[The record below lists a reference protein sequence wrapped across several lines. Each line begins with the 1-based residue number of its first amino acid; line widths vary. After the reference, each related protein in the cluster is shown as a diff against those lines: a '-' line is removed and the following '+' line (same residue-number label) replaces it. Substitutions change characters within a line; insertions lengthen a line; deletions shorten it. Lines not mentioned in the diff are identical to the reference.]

1 MLYQLSYTRFYTKNL
16 LYARRIVNKYITA
29 VLITSSLRDI
39 ITPVAKSRKTGHLL
53 TEKINPR
60 TLRLDEC
67 SPIEIVESILAEDST
82 ITEAVAKQK
91 ENIAGAVDLIVERI
105 SRGGRLIFIGAG
117 TSGRLGVMEA
127 AECPPTFG
135 TDPSMI
141 RAIIAGGRKAVWKSV
156 EGAED
161 SAEESRAE
169 LKKIGLCKK
178 DVLVGIAASAAT
190 PFVESALSYAE
201 KKGSGRVLVTCNPA
215 DEHAADIIISVLVG
229 PEAVVGSTRMKAGTA
244 TKMVLNMLT
253 TASMVKLGKTYGNLM
268 VDVQPGS
275 AKLRDRAKRIVME
288 IAGVDEEKAA
298 KLLKK
303 SGWDVKAAVVMGK
316 KNLTYRQAKD
326 LLLKN
331 NGFLRKALT

>member
-1 MLYQLSYTRFYTKNL
+1 MLIIRP
-16 LYARRIVNKYITA
+16 
-29 VLITSSLRDI
+29 LRDI
-39 ITPVAKSRKTGHLL
+39 IITVTKSRKTGHLL

-60 TLRLDEC
+60 TARLDEC
-67 SPIEIVESILAEDST
+67 SSLEIVELIIMEDSA
-82 ITEAVAKQK
+82 ITKAIDSEKAHIAEAV
-91 ENIAGAVDLIVERI
+91 ELIVERMA
-105 SRGGRLIFIGAG
+105 RGGRLVFVGAG

-135 TDPSMI
+135 TDPSLI
-141 RAIIAGGRKAVWKSV
+141 RAIIAGGSKAVWKSV

-161 SAEESRAE
+161 SARESREE
-169 LKKIGLCKK
+169 LKRSGLDEK
-178 DVLVGIAASAAT
+178 DVLVGIAASGTT
-190 PFVESALSYAE
+190 PYVESALLYAQ
-201 KKGSGRVLVTCNPA
+201 KKGSGRILVTCNPA
-215 DEHAADIIISVLVG
+215 DTDVPDIIISVLVG

-268 VDVQPGS
+268 VDVRPKS

-288 IAGVDEEKAA
+288 ISGVDEEMAS

-303 SGWDVKAAVVMGK
+303 SGWDVKASVVMGK
-316 KNLTYRQAKD
+316 KNVTYDQARD

-331 NGFLRKALT
+331 NGFLRKALS